1 MILDDYQIKV
11 RMIVETVDIS
21 KEYVYHILTEKLGIR
36 KLTANL
42 VSRFLTVDQK
52 HIRMN
57 ISKALLEWFKQIFL
71 CRLITVDET
80 YIHYFTFET
89 KEQSKQWIAKG
100 EPVPKKVKTVSSD
113 GKATV
118 F

>member
-1 MILDDYQIKV
+1 MNFGTTNNWATIINNIEKICQMILDDYQIKV

-57 ISKALLEWFKQIFL
+57 ISNFQ
-71 CRLITVDET
+71 
-80 YIHYFTFET
+80 
-89 KEQSKQWIAKG
+89 G
-100 EPVPKKVKTVSSD
+100 PV
-113 GKATV
+113 GAI
-118 F
+118 